1 MIDEGLIRVFGK
13 GSKERIV
20 PIGNMALSHIKIY
33 LQELRPQLS
42 QKGYSQGVFFLNS
55 RGKKLTRMSIWNILH
70 ENTVRSGVDKK
81 VSPHIIR
88 HSFATHLLERGAD
101 LKTIQQLLGHAD
113 ISTVQIYT
121 RVQNKHLK
129 RMVDKKHPLSVI
141 KVGVGKN

>member
-1 MIDEGLIRVFGK
+1 MQLKWLFPSSSKNGYITRVRFF
-13 GSKERIV
+13 
-20 PIGNMALSHIKIY
+20 
-33 LQELRPQLS
+33 QELKRLAIECNLDP
-42 QKGYSQGVFFLNS
+42 
-55 RGKKLTRMSIWNILH
+55 KKI
-70 ENTVRSGVDKK
+70 
-81 VSPHIIR
+81 SPHVLR